1 MRAVTRPGDGRAP
14 ASDGSATVWRHDGRV
29 LVAHGEAARIELP
42 DGLDGAAKL
51 VAAFLA
57 DIDVDD
63 TVGLPGCGPVAFGAL
78 PFDRTAPCHLIV
90 PAQVRGWDASGV
102 SWVTTIEAPVSRRDG
117 RDGPQPDGFS
127 LVSSRPQQ
135 HYVDAVAAGVEAI
148 RAGRVRKVV
157 LAREVVVEAD
167 RDIPVGTVLERL
179 TALYPSCMVF
189 SIEGFV
195 GASPELLAARLGP
208 LVRSHPLAGTTAR
221 SGDPET
227 DARRE
232 AELRTSSK
240 CREEHEYA
248 VDDVVRGLR
257 EAGVDVDRPAGPS
270 VLLLRNVIHLG
281 TEISGHTAGPDP
293 DALAI
298 VERLH
303 PTAAVGGTPR
313 EAAVELIAEL
323 EHLDRGRYAGPVGWV
338 DAMGNGEWAVGIR
351 CADIDGTRARLVA
364 GSGIV
369 ADSDPVA
376 ELTETQLKFQVL
388 LAAVVRP

>member
-1 MRAVTRPGDGRAP
+1 MRAVTRPGDGGAP
-14 ASDGSATVWRHDGRV
+14 ASDGTATVWRHESRV
-29 LVAHGEAARIELP
+29 LVGRGEAARIELP
-42 DGLDGAAKL
+42 DGLEGASKL

-57 DIDVDD
+57 DFEVDD

-78 PFDRTAPCHLIV
+78 PFDRTAPCHLTV
-90 PAQVRGWDASGV
+90 PAEIRGWDASGA
-102 SWVTTIEAPVSRRDG
+102 SWLTTVDAPTARRDRREG
-117 RDGPQPDGFS
+117 RQPDGFS

-135 HYVDAVAAGVEAI
+135 HYVDAVAAGVGAI

-179 TALYPSCMVF
+179 SALYPSCMVF
-189 SIEGFV
+189 SVEGFV
-195 GASPELLAARLGP
+195 GASPELLAARIGP

-227 DARRE
+227 DARHE
-232 AELRTSSK
+232 AELRASSK

-257 EAGVDVDRPAGPS
+257 EVGVEVDRPAGPT
-270 VLLLRNVIHLG
+270 VLPLRNVIHLG
-281 TEISGHTAGPDP
+281 TEISGHTVGPDP

-313 EAAVELIAEL
+313 DAAVELIAEL
-323 EHLDRGRYAGPVGWV
+323 EQLDRGRYAGPVGWV
-338 DAMGNGEWAVGIR
+338 DARGNGEWAVGIR